1 MFLNY
6 PDFLI
11 WSVFWK
17 NYFLNKMIYDFS
29 FSFKV
34 HILSP
39 GIYILASPQNFSQS
53 PLKILPCF
61 CGFLLSPPSKSSL
74 FLEKFS
80 DPPPPRREGNGR
92 TLKLKR
98 YRSFSGKCFRFF
110 RSVSGV
116 FSALFQNHFGKRPET
131 DQEKKRKHFLE
142 KELSL
147 LSFKVR
153 VPQKLK
159 IRPRFDDRLKNT
171 K

>member
-1 MFLNY
+1 
-6 PDFLI
+6 
-11 WSVFWK
+11 
-17 NYFLNKMIYDFS
+17 MIYDFS

-34 HILSP
+34 HFLSP
-39 GIYILASPQNFSQS
+39 GIYILASSQNFSQS
-53 PLKILPCF
+53 PLKILPCLRIF
-61 CGFLLSPPSKSSL
+61 IKSS
-74 FLEKFS
+74 FKIFPIFGKIFR
-80 DPPPPRREGNGR
+80 PPPPRREGNGR

-131 DQEKKRKHFLE
+131 DQEKKRKH
-142 KELSL
+142 LSL